1 MNFLELA
8 SFAPLTSSFITIGLI
23 LGLICLVSYYFL
35 KAVNF
40 CLNSEA
46 WGGEVIEPT
55 LISYLVENIFVKVSE
70 EWEVVKREGSQYRLT
85 DYNGLW
91 VYKSDFTYA
100 GYPYLSEGSWGGIS
114 IQSKPESAKTFEN
127 KEEAKIW
134 AKNIDKLTTVSEVS
148 SRIPVKMYL
157 LIPVIDLCLW
167 TFTLAPVATLSIT
180 LTATTVFSIRWVSG
194 RLAENVNK
202 TKDNTSRIDD
212 LEAKGEGVQY
222 EK

>member
-8 SFAPLTSSFITIGLI
+8 SFAPLTSSFITIVII
-23 LGLICLVSYYFL
+23 LSVVCVVSYYFL

-46 WGGEVIEPT
+46 WGGEVIDPIF
-55 LISYLVENIFVKVSE
+55 ISSLVTNFFLKESD
-70 EWEVVKREGSQYRLT
+70 EWGVVKYNDSLYRLT
-85 DYNGLW
+85 SYGDLW
-91 VYKSDFTYA
+91 VYKSDCKYIS
-100 GYPYLSEGSWGGIS
+100 YPYLSEGGWGGIS
-114 IQSKPESAKTFEN
+114 IQSKPEYAKTFEN
-127 KEEAKIW
+127 KEEAKTW
-134 AKNIDKLTTVSEVS
+134 AKNIDKLTTISEVS

-157 LIPVIDLCLW
+157 LIPVVDLCLW

-212 LEAKGEGVQY
+212 LEAKNDI
-222 EK
+222 K

>member
-8 SFAPLTSSFITIGLI
+8 SFAPLTISFVTIVVAIWVL
-23 LGLICLVSYYFL
+23 CLFSYYFL
-35 KAVNF
+35 KVVNY

-46 WGGEVIEPT
+46 WGGEVINPT
-55 LISYLVENIFVKVSE
+55 LLSSKVTSFFLKE
-70 EWEVVKREGSQYRLT
+70 TEDWEVVKRGGSQYKLT

-91 VYKSDFTYA
+91 VYKSDCIYST
-100 GYPYLSEGSWGGIS
+100 YPYLSEGIWDGMDIK
-114 IQSKPESAKTFEN
+114 SKPEAAKTFEN

-134 AKNIDKLTTVSEVS
+134 AKNIDKLTTVPELS

-202 TKDNTSRIDD
+202 TKDNTSRIDN
-212 LEAKGEGVQY
+212 LEARGDK
-222 EK
+222 

>member
-1 MNFLELA
+1 MNFLEFL
-8 SFAPLTSSFITIGLI
+8 SFAPLTISFITISII
-23 LGLICLVSYYFL
+23 LAVVCFASYYFL
-35 KAVNF
+35 KVVNY

-46 WGGEVIEPT
+46 WGGEVIEPI
-55 LISYLVENIFVKVSE
+55 LISSFVTNFFLKESD
-70 EWEVVKREGSQYRLT
+70 EWEIIKYGKGT
-85 DYNGLW
+85 
-91 VYKSDFTYA
+91 YKLATRGGVWTYESESMY
-100 GYPYLSEGSWGGIS
+100 YPYLGTCRVWGGLEVKNKFH
-114 IQSKPESAKTFEN
+114 QAKTFKT
-127 KEEAKIW
+127 KEEAITW
-134 AKNIDKLTTVSEVS
+134 AKSEDDISNVSELT

-157 LIPVIDLCLW
+157 LIPIIDLCLW

-212 LEAKGEGVQY
+212 LEAKNEINE